1 MHALFEFKHKITN
14 LGLNLTFESLLRN
27 IKQNTRF
34 GMPENFNLELDNT
47 PFSVNSFLYCFGK
60 KGKRYSVISS
70 GFRGGGRTLPSGIR
84 LSADPKGFP
93 LFFFG

>member
-1 MHALFEFKHKITN
+1 MHALFEVKHKITN

-70 GFRGGGRTLPSGIR
+70 GFRGGGGANAPLRDSTLC
-84 LSADPKGFP
+84 
-93 LFFFG
+93 